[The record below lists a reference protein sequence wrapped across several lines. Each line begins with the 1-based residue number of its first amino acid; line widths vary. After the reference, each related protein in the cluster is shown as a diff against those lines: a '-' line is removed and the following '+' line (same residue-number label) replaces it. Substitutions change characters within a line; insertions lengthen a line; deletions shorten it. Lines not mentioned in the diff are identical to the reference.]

1 MQKEIR
7 VIDQSKGIVQI
18 TTPDERYYSISTTN
32 AKTGLP
38 EYQYIPSVT
47 WIAGYYPKGIA
58 FYKWLADKGWDD
70 SQALKISAG
79 NRGSRVHAVTEILES
94 GGEFDIT
101 TQVESVD
108 GTRQELDA
116 LELTAVNSFINWH
129 VETKPVCLAKE
140 LTVFGDGY
148 AGTIDRIYLIDGKVW
163 IVDLKTSKQIWEE
176 MILQISAYAHASV
189 DIEQLGI
196 TPEQWANKGL
206 AILQIG
212 YCMNKRGWKLTEVED
227 KIQLFKMAQAI
238 HANENP
244 ASKPKQ
250 IEIPLKLKLK

>member
-79 NRGSRVHAVTEILES
+79 NRCSRVHAVTEILES

-101 TQVESVD
+101 TQV
-108 GTRQELDA
+108 
-116 LELTAVNSFINWH
+116 
-129 VETKPVCLAKE
+129 
-140 LTVFGDGY
+140 
-148 AGTIDRIYLIDGKVW
+148 
-163 IVDLKTSKQIWEE
+163 
-176 MILQISAYAHASV
+176 
-189 DIEQLGI
+189 
-196 TPEQWANKGL
+196 
-206 AILQIG
+206 
-212 YCMNKRGWKLTEVED
+212 
-227 KIQLFKMAQAI
+227 
-238 HANENP
+238 
-244 ASKPKQ
+244 
-250 IEIPLKLKLK
+250 